1 MPRKAGKVP
10 SYCHHKAS
18 GRAVVRINGQD
29 RYLGDFGS
37 PESHAEY
44 ERLIAEWRSLRQ
56 KVGSDA
62 MATSLISDP
71 SLTIADALLRYR
83 EFALSY
89 YSKDGVPTKEFVE
102 MGLALRP
109 VRQVFGTTLASEFGP
124 LRLQAVRQH
133 MIKAGLS
140 RGVINNRVHRIKRC
154 FRWLVSEQ
162 LIPSTVYE
170 GIRTVDGLKK
180 GRSAARE
187 LPPVAPV
194 ADADVDATIPYVGPQ
209 VSAMVQ
215 LQRLTGMRPCE
226 VVVLRLCE
234 IDMSRDIWVYEPREH
249 KNAWRG
255 HDRKIPIGP
264 RAQEILTPF
273 LDRDAEAF
281 LFSPIEAADHQSAT
295 RRASRRTPMTPSQRA
310 RQPKRTR
317 RRAKRQHYD
326 VDSYRRSIKYGIK
339 KANKL
344 RAAIGEP
351 LIPDWFPLQLRHSR
365 ATELNELY
373 GIEAAAVSLGHAH
386 ADVTKVYAE
395 RNLKLAMEVARKTG

>member
-1 MPRKAGKVP
+1 MPRRSGKVP

-18 GRAVVRINGQD
+18 GRAVVRISGQD
-29 RYLGDFGS
+29 HYLGDFGS

-44 ERLIAEWRSLRQ
+44 ERLIAEWRAERQ
-56 KVGSDA
+56 KA
-62 MATSLISDP
+62 ATKAAASTMICDP
-71 SLTIADALLRYR
+71 SLTIAVALVRYH
-83 EFALSY
+83 EFARTY
-89 YSKDGVPTKEFVE
+89 YAKNGIPTKEFVE

-109 VRQVFGTTLASEFGP
+109 VRQLFGSILARAFGP
-124 LRLQAVRQH
+124 RRLEAVQQH
-133 MIKAGLS
+133 MIDAGLS

-154 FRWLVSEQ
+154 FRWLVSQE
-162 LIPSTVYE
+162 LVPPSVYE
-170 GIRTVDGLKK
+170 GLRTVNGLKK
-180 GRSAARE
+180 GRTSARE

-194 ADADVDATIPYVGPQ
+194 DDAHVDATLPHVVPQ
-209 VSAMVQ
+209 VAAMVQ

-226 VVVLRLCE
+226 VVMLRLCE

-264 RAQEILTPF
+264 RAQEILRSF
-273 LDRDAEAF
+273 LNRDAEAF
-281 LFSPIEAADHQSAT
+281 LFSPIEAAGHQSAT
-295 RRASRRTPMTPSQRA
+295 RRAARKTPMTPSQRA
-310 RQPKRTR
+310 RRPKPTR
-317 RRAKRQHYD
+317 QRARRQHYD

-344 RAAIGEP
+344 RATMGKP

-395 RNLKLAMEVARKTG
+395 RNLKLAIEVARKTG